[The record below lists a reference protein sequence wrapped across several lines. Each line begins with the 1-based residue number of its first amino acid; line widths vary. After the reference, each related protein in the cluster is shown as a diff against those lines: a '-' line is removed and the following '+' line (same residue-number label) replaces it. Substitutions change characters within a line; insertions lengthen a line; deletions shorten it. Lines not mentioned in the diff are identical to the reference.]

1 MEDLIHWGCRWHFK
15 CIFLNENL
23 WILIKISL
31 KFVPKGPINNIRALV
46 QIMGWC
52 RPGNKPLSEA
62 VMLSLLH
69 ICVTWPQWV
78 KPQTSTSQ
86 PSVSYITRCGLV
98 KLYDDIDLR
107 QHWFRQWLVAWWH
120 QAITWT
126 NVHHQWRSVTI
137 TWGQFR
143 KKYRSLPS
151 VTKMSLKITYMKFHS
166 NLPGAN
172 ELRLS

>member
-1 MEDLIHWGCRWHFK
+1 MEAILQMTFSSAFSWMK
-15 CIFLNENL
+15 IFEF
-23 WILIKISL
+23 WL
-31 KFVPKGPINNIRALV
+31 KFHWSLFLRVQLTIFRALV

-62 VMLSLLH
+62 VMLSLLMH
-69 ICVTWPQWV
+69 ICVTWPQWI

-86 PSVSYITRCGLV
+86 PSVSYITSCGLV

-107 QHWFRQWLVAWWH
+107 QHWLRQWLVAWWH